1 VTQEE
6 LAKYLNCSKQTISN
20 WENSKT
26 YPSFFLD
33 LMTLCNLFN
42 TTPNNLIKKGGVCM
56 KNTNKKIYIYSFI
69 FIVSLIS
76 FFVSISYVKFHGVVM
91 LYPALISIIIL
102 LFSGWQLDKFKE
114 DKDLKNF
121 KEIIKYLEK
130 IKNK

>member
-1 VTQEE
+1 
-6 LAKYLNCSKQTISN
+6 
-20 WENSKT
+20 
-26 YPSFFLD
+26 
-33 LMTLCNLFN
+33 
-42 TTPNNLIKKGGVCM
+42 M

-69 FIVSLIS
+69 FIASLIS

-130 IKNK
+130 IKK